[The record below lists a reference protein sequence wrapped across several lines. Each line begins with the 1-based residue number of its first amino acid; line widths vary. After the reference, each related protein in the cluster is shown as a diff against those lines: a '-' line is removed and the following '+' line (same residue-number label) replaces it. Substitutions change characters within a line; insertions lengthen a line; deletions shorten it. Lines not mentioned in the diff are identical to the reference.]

1 MIIGADVGG
10 TFTDLVGVDN
20 GVVTSSKIPTSD
32 PQSLA
37 VTEGSKS
44 LALASGIEALI
55 HGTTVATNAL
65 LERRGARTALVTDA
79 GFEDVIEIARQDRP
93 SLYDPNADR
102 SPALVAR
109 GDRIGV
115 DGDALDGV
123 PSVEAV
129 AIALIDGHVEVE
141 RERALAQQVTRHA
154 PDVAVSL
161 SSVVAPEFR
170 EFERV
175 STTVLNAYLTPVTA
189 SYLRRLD
196 QDLLAPGIAESVS
209 VMRSSGGLM
218 SLDAAAAL
226 PAAVL
231 LSGPAGGVIAAQRL
245 GSLLGLED
253 VVSFDMGGTSTDVCL
268 IEGGL
273 IDVSYERS
281 IDGYACRMPSV
292 GIHTVGAGGG
302 SIAWIDAGGSLR
314 VGPQS
319 AGARPGPACYGKGGS
334 QPTVTDAHVVLG
346 RIGSQATLGGSLHV
360 DLGLATDA
368 VATVAR
374 PLGIGVTE
382 AAVGII
388 RIAEATMAGAVRTVS
403 IDAGADPSAAH
414 LVAFGGAGGLHASA
428 VARSLGMAGVIIP
441 PLAGVFSA
449 VGLLLAPPRTDA
461 VAAVHIIGH
470 DLGAAWAA
478 ADQLVLQ
485 TADGVGAAGS
495 TVASVDIQLDVRY
508 IGQAH
513 EVSVPWTDRADH
525 PEVVSRFEALHQKR
539 YGFSRPGDPIEIMAV
554 RCSSLGVA
562 PLAHMPR
569 TEAEEG
575 RPGAGERDVVVSDG
589 STRSTAVIDRSQLGS
604 GMVVIGPAIIEEH
617 QSTTFLDRGERADV
631 ASDGSL
637 VISW

>member
-10 TFTDLVGVDN
+10 TFTDLVGVAG
-20 GVVTSSKIPTSD
+20 GVVTSLKIATSD
-32 PQSLA
+32 PQSRA
-37 VTEGSKS
+37 VVEGSKS
-44 LALASGIEALI
+44 LGRGSGIDALV

-65 LERRGARTALVTDA
+65 LERRGARTALVTDS

-102 SPALVAR
+102 SAALVAR
-109 GDRIGV
+109 SDRIGV
-115 DGDALDGV
+115 AGDALEGV
-123 PSVEAV
+123 PPVEAV
-129 AIALIDGHVEVE
+129 AVALINGHDEAE
-141 RERALAQQVTRHA
+141 REQALAKQVARHV
-154 PDVAVSL
+154 PDAAVSL

-189 SYLRRLD
+189 AYLRRLD
-196 QDLLAPGIAESVS
+196 EDLVGPAVAGSVS

-231 LSGPAGGVIAAQRL
+231 LSGPAGGVVAAQRL
-245 GSLLGLED
+245 ASLLGLEN

-273 IDVSYERS
+273 VDVSHERS

-319 AGARPGPACYGKGGS
+319 SGAHPGPACYGKGGT

-346 RIGSQATLGGSLHV
+346 RIGSQAALGGSLHV
-360 DLGLATDA
+360 DHEVATEA

-374 PLGIGVTE
+374 PLGIGIVD
-382 AAVGII
+382 AAAGII

-428 VARSLGMAGVIIP
+428 VARSLGMAGVVVP

-461 VAAVHIIGH
+461 VAAVHIAGR
-470 DLGAAWAA
+470 DLSAAGAA
-478 ADQLVLQ
+478 ADRLLRQ

-495 TVASVDIQLDVRY
+495 TVASSETHLDVRY

-513 EVSVPWTDRADH
+513 EVSVPWSDRAAH
-525 PEVVSRFEALHQKR
+525 PEVVTRFEELHLKR

-554 RCSSLGVA
+554 RCSSLGMA
-562 PLAHMPR
+562 PLAHMPGLVV
-569 TEAEEG
+569 EETG
-575 RPGAGERDVVVSDG
+575 RAAGERDVVGSDG
-589 STRSTAVIDRSQLGS
+589 TTRSTAVIVRSQLAPGT
-604 GMVVIGPAIIEEH
+604 VVDGPAIIEEA
-617 QSTTFLDRGERADV
+617 QSTVFLEQGERADV
-631 ASDGSL
+631 ADDGSL